1 MLTRTLL
8 ISISVINI
16 FLTTLIWVPMTI
28 LPMSSTSQDK
38 DQEQVEATLGI
49 LFCPKEEERCFLL
62 PLSDFVGS
70 LGYSKSSFYSFIF
83 PFWEDILISTT
94 IFSMLMTFSNILL
107 LVYSTCYFQTKY
119 CKCTIYPWLCFSIP
133 TLLMFLS
140 FMFFLMVDLSNPD
153 RVIRERQAGG
163 HGVYAKTLSVTIV
176 MILYL
181 ILSIMLVIIHLIS
194 ESSSRPPKT
203 TPLPTVMMY
212 RGISLQPEA
221 TSTPVVE
228 RARFNTAQ
236 VEHVEHGH
244 ALQDTDHELEVCAPW
259 QQYSYSA
266 ASFPDE
272 EDMGDEIIGD
282 PNMKHF
288 VDEKDMQIGK
298 EDQTVKLSNISI
310 GSGFD

>member
-28 LPMSSTSQDK
+28 LPMSSSSQDK
-38 DQEQVEATLGI
+38 DQEQAEATLGI

-94 IFSMLMTFSNILL
+94 IFSMLMTFSNITLF
-107 LVYSTCYFQTKY
+107 VYSTCYFKTKY

-163 HGVYAKTLSVTIV
+163 YGVYAKTLSVTIV

-194 ESSSRPPKT
+194 ESSSRPLKT
-203 TPLPTVMMY
+203 IPLPQCVETTETSFSKLKQQVLQWL
-212 RGISLQPEA
+212 RGEGSM
-221 TSTPVVE
+221 
-228 RARFNTAQ
+228 
-236 VEHVEHGH
+236 
-244 ALQDTDHELEVCAPW
+244 
-259 QQYSYSA
+259 
-266 ASFPDE
+266 
-272 EDMGDEIIGD
+272 DMLCKIRI
-282 PNMKHF
+282 K
-288 VDEKDMQIGK
+288 
-298 EDQTVKLSNISI
+298 S
-310 GSGFD
+310 